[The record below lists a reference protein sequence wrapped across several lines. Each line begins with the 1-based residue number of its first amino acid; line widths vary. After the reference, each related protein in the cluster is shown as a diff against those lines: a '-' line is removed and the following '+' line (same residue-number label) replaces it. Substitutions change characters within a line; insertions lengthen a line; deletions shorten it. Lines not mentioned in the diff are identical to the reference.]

1 MGYAEDGA
9 AQEKPTPPLHL
20 YVLQFPLSL
29 VFSIA
34 WSWKTENAKEAW
46 EQLTIPIV
54 GVILFTAANALVL
67 NFVGLYVLKEFGA
80 SAQQII
86 GKLNTICIASLSVA
100 FLGESLSQTVVGGT
114 CFVLGGV
121 AIFEQGTKTG
131 DSYESE
137 SEESSDAESLTGDME

>member
-86 GKLNTICIASLSVA
+86 GKLNTICIASISVA
-100 FLGESLSQTVVGGT
+100 FLGESLSKTVVSGT
-114 CFVLGGV
+114 FFVLGGV
-121 AIFEQGTKTG
+121 AIFEQGTKSDG
-131 DSYESE
+131 DESE
-137 SEESSDAESLTGDME
+137 SEESSDEQS